1 MENVVLKANRYRI
14 VDNSAFE
21 MPLPLK
27 FTVWKCEAPIC
38 EYLVSEDEEVSYT
51 IITRFKELMI
61 TTIHRPL
68 DISDIYYLFSCRVFQ
83 DKTPYTYPILD
94 RMGIE
99 KYNVYNILRRTHG
112 ITPYD
117 DYWIRFDGET
127 TTFEQACGE
136 FDKYLIA
143 PEAQPVPMISYPSGE
158 YRPGRSTRPPK
169 QPEADV
175 SSILNQHKVDV
186 ASIMEESKTPEAIAP
201 ETSYAPAPEVENNK
215 MSQDDI
221 EALLRSAGISD
232 SPAPEP
238 VSDIQVDPAT
248 RSQEESSGGVM
259 SQDEVQRMLD
269 EMNMSGGSEK
279 PEESAEPAEPA
290 EPVETPTEEI
300 IEPAEPS
307 GGKMSQDDI
316 EKLLAAALGGNDD
329 SDSDEP
335 EIVENNAPEAPVN
348 DEPAPAESS
357 APSGG
362 KMSQED
368 IEKLLAA
375 NAPAEPAEPTEPA
388 EPVPAPEPA
397 PAESPAPSG
406 GKMSQEDIEKLL
418 AANAPAEPSEPAAPA
433 PEPAESPAPSGGK
446 MSQED
451 IEKLLAANAP
461 AEPAAPAPEPA
472 ESSAPSGGKMSQEDI
487 EKLLAANAPA
497 EPSEPTEPTE
507 SAEPVPAPEPAPAE
521 SSAPSG
527 GKMSQEDIEK
537 LLAANAPAEPSEPA
551 EPTEPAEP
559 VPAPEPAP
567 AESSAPSGG
576 KMSQADIEALLNSM
590 QDEANK

>member
-201 ETSYAPAPEVENNK
+201 ETSYAPAHEVENNK

-269 EMNMSGGSEK
+269 EMNLSGGSEK
-279 PEESAEPAEPA
+279 PAESAEPAEPA

-388 EPVPAPEPA
+388 
-397 PAESPAPSG
+397 
-406 GKMSQEDIEKLL
+406 
-418 AANAPAEPSEPAAPA
+418 
-433 PEPAESPAPSGGK
+433 
-446 MSQED
+446 
-451 IEKLLAANAP
+451 
-461 AEPAAPAPEPA
+461 PAPEPA

-497 EPSEPTEPTE
+497 EPTE
-507 SAEPVPAPEPAPAE
+507 SAEPVPTPEPAPAE

>member
-201 ETSYAPAPEVENNK
+201 ETSYAPASEVENNK

-279 PEESAEPAEPA
+279 PAESAEPAEPA

-375 NAPAEPAEPTEPA
+375 NAPAEPSEPAEPTEPA
-388 EPVPAPEPA
+388 EPAPAPEPA

-418 AANAPAEPSEPAAPA
+418 AANAPAEPTESAEPVPTPEPA
-433 PEPAESPAPSGGK
+433 PAESPAPSGGK

-461 AEPAAPAPEPA
+461 AEPAEPTEPAPAPE
-472 ESSAPSGGKMSQEDI
+472 
-487 EKLLAANAPA
+487 
-497 EPSEPTEPTE
+497 
-507 SAEPVPAPEPAPAE
+507 PAE

-559 VPAPEPAP
+559 VPTPEPAP

>member
-201 ETSYAPAPEVENNK
+201 ETSYAPAHEVENNK

-279 PEESAEPAEPA
+279 PAQPAEPA

-388 EPVPAPEPA
+388 
-397 PAESPAPSG
+397 
-406 GKMSQEDIEKLL
+406 
-418 AANAPAEPSEPAAPA
+418 
-433 PEPAESPAPSGGK
+433 
-446 MSQED
+446 
-451 IEKLLAANAP
+451 
-461 AEPAAPAPEPA
+461 PAPEPA

-497 EPSEPTEPTE
+497 EPTEP
-507 SAEPVPAPEPAPAE
+507 AEPVPAPEPAPAE

-551 EPTEPAEP
+551 A
-559 VPAPEPAP
+559 PAPEPAP

>member
-201 ETSYAPAPEVENNK
+201 ETSYAPAHEVENNK

-248 RSQEESSGGVM
+248 RSEEESSGGVM

-279 PEESAEPAEPA
+279 PAESAEPAEPA

-316 EKLLAAALGGNDD
+316 EKLLAAALDGNDD

-348 DEPAPAESS
+348 D
-357 APSGG
+357 
-362 KMSQED
+362 
-368 IEKLLAA
+368 
-375 NAPAEPAEPTEPA
+375 
-388 EPVPAPEPA
+388 EPA

-418 AANAPAEPSEPAAPA
+418 AANAPAEPSEPAEPTEPAKPVPA
-433 PEPAESPAPSGGK
+433 PEPAPAESPAPSGGKMSQEDIENLLAANAPAEPAEPTEPAEPVPTPEPAPAESPAPSGGK

-461 AEPAAPAPEPA
+461 AEPA
-472 ESSAPSGGKMSQEDI
+472 
-487 EKLLAANAPA
+487 
-497 EPSEPTEPTE
+497 EPTEP
-507 SAEPVPAPEPAPAE
+507 APAPEPAPAE

-559 VPAPEPAP
+559 VPVPEPAP
-567 AESSAPSGG
+567 AESPAPSGG

>member
-201 ETSYAPAPEVENNK
+201 ETSYAPAHEVENNK

-279 PEESAEPAEPA
+279 PAESAESVEPVEPAEPAEPA

-316 EKLLAAALGGNDD
+316 EKLLSAALGGNDD

-388 EPVPAPEPA
+388 
-397 PAESPAPSG
+397 
-406 GKMSQEDIEKLL
+406 
-418 AANAPAEPSEPAAPA
+418 
-433 PEPAESPAPSGGK
+433 
-446 MSQED
+446 
-451 IEKLLAANAP
+451 
-461 AEPAAPAPEPA
+461 PAPEPA

-497 EPSEPTEPTE
+497 EPTE
-507 SAEPVPAPEPAPAE
+507 SAEPVPTPEPAPAESTAPSGGKMSQEEIEKLLAANAPAEPAEPSDPAPAPEPAPAE

>member
-61 TTIHRPL
+61 TTIHRSL

-143 PEAQPVPMISYPSGE
+143 PEAQPVPMISYPSGG

-269 EMNMSGGSEK
+269 EMNMSGSSEK
-279 PEESAEPAEPA
+279 PAESAESVEPAEPAEPVEPAEPAEPA

-375 NAPAEPAEPTEPA
+375 NAPAEPSEPAEPTEPA
-388 EPVPAPEPA
+388 EPVPAPEPAPAESSAPSGGKMSQEDIEKLLAANAPAEPAEPTEPAEPVPTPEPA

-418 AANAPAEPSEPAAPA
+418 AANAPAEPA
-433 PEPAESPAPSGGK
+433 
-446 MSQED
+446 
-451 IEKLLAANAP
+451 
-461 AEPAAPAPEPA
+461 
-472 ESSAPSGGKMSQEDI
+472 
-487 EKLLAANAPA
+487 
-497 EPSEPTEPTE
+497 EPTEP
-507 SAEPVPAPEPAPAE
+507 APAPEPAPAE

-559 VPAPEPAP
+559 VPVPEPAP
-567 AESSAPSGG
+567 AESPAPSGG

>member
-201 ETSYAPAPEVENNK
+201 ETSYAPAHEVENNK

-248 RSQEESSGGVM
+248 RSEEESSGGVM

-279 PEESAEPAEPA
+279 PAESAEPAEPA

-316 EKLLAAALGGNDD
+316 EKLLAAALDGNDD

-348 DEPAPAESS
+348 DEPAPAESP

-375 NAPAEPAEPTEPA
+375 NAPAEPSEPAEPTEPA
-388 EPVPAPEPA
+388 KPVPAPEPA

-418 AANAPAEPSEPAAPA
+418 AANAPAEPAEPTEPAEPVPTPEPA
-433 PEPAESPAPSGGK
+433 PAESPAPSGGK

-461 AEPAAPAPEPA
+461 AEPA
-472 ESSAPSGGKMSQEDI
+472 
-487 EKLLAANAPA
+487 
-497 EPSEPTEPTE
+497 EPTEP
-507 SAEPVPAPEPAPAE
+507 APAPEPAPAE

-559 VPAPEPAP
+559 VPVPEPAP
-567 AESSAPSGG
+567 AESPAPSGG

>member
-38 EYLVSEDEEVSYT
+38 EYLVSKDEEVSYT

-279 PEESAEPAEPA
+279 PAESAEPAEPA

-375 NAPAEPAEPTEPA
+375 NAPAEPTEPAEPVPAPEPAPAESSAPSGGKMSQEDIEKLLAANAPAEPAEPTEPA
-388 EPVPAPEPA
+388 EPVPTPEPA

-418 AANAPAEPSEPAAPA
+418 AANAPAEPA
-433 PEPAESPAPSGGK
+433 
-446 MSQED
+446 
-451 IEKLLAANAP
+451 
-461 AEPAAPAPEPA
+461 
-472 ESSAPSGGKMSQEDI
+472 
-487 EKLLAANAPA
+487 
-497 EPSEPTEPTE
+497 EPTEP
-507 SAEPVPAPEPAPAE
+507 APAPEPAPAE

-559 VPAPEPAP
+559 VPVPEPAP
-567 AESSAPSGG
+567 AESPAPSGG

>member
-279 PEESAEPAEPA
+279 PAESAESVEPVEPAEPAEPA

-316 EKLLAAALGGNDD
+316 EKLLATALGGNDD

-348 DEPAPAESS
+348 D
-357 APSGG
+357 
-362 KMSQED
+362 
-368 IEKLLAA
+368 
-375 NAPAEPAEPTEPA
+375 
-388 EPVPAPEPA
+388 EPA

-418 AANAPAEPSEPAAPA
+418 AANAPAEPSEPAEPTEPAEPVPA
-433 PEPAESPAPSGGK
+433 PEPA
-446 MSQED
+446 
-451 IEKLLAANAP
+451 
-461 AEPAAPAPEPA
+461 PA

-497 EPSEPTEPTE
+497 EPSEPTEP
-507 SAEPVPAPEPAPAE
+507 AEPVPAPEPAPAESSAPSGGKMSQEDIEKLLAANAPAEHAETTEPAPAPEPAPAE

>member
-248 RSQEESSGGVM
+248 RSQEESSDGVM

-316 EKLLAAALGGNDD
+316 EKLLSAALGGNDD

-348 DEPAPAESS
+348 DEPAPAESP

-418 AANAPAEPSEPAAPA
+418 AANAPAEPSEPA
-433 PEPAESPAPSGGK
+433 
-446 MSQED
+446 
-451 IEKLLAANAP
+451 
-461 AEPAAPAPEPA
+461 
-472 ESSAPSGGKMSQEDI
+472 
-487 EKLLAANAPA
+487 
-497 EPSEPTEPTE
+497 
-507 SAEPVPAPEPAPAE
+507 
-521 SSAPSG
+521 
-527 GKMSQEDIEK
+527 
-537 LLAANAPAEPSEPA
+537 

>member
-269 EMNMSGGSEK
+269 EMNMSGSSEK
-279 PEESAEPAEPA
+279 PAESAESVEPAEPAEPVEPAEPAEPA

-375 NAPAEPAEPTEPA
+375 NAPAEPSEPAEPTEPA
-388 EPVPAPEPA
+388 EPVPAPEPAPAESSAPSGGKMSQEDIEKLLAANAPAEPAEPTEPAEPVPTPEPA

-418 AANAPAEPSEPAAPA
+418 AANAPAEPA
-433 PEPAESPAPSGGK
+433 
-446 MSQED
+446 
-451 IEKLLAANAP
+451 
-461 AEPAAPAPEPA
+461 
-472 ESSAPSGGKMSQEDI
+472 
-487 EKLLAANAPA
+487 
-497 EPSEPTEPTE
+497 EPTEP
-507 SAEPVPAPEPAPAE
+507 APAPEPAPAE

-559 VPAPEPAP
+559 VPVPEPAP
-567 AESSAPSGG
+567 AESPAPSGG

>member
-397 PAESPAPSG
+397 PAESSAPSG

-418 AANAPAEPSEPAAPA
+418 AANAPAEPTESAEPVPT
-433 PEPAESPAPSGGK
+433 PEPA
-446 MSQED
+446 
-451 IEKLLAANAP
+451 
-461 AEPAAPAPEPA
+461 PA

-497 EPSEPTEPTE
+497 EPAEPTEP
-507 SAEPVPAPEPAPAE
+507 APAPEPAPAE

-567 AESSAPSGG
+567 AESPAPSGG

>member
-279 PEESAEPAEPA
+279 PKESAEPAEPV

-348 DEPAPAESS
+348 DEPAPAESP

-375 NAPAEPAEPTEPA
+375 NAPAEPSEPAVPAPEPAPAESPAPSGGKMSQEDIEKLLAANAPAEHAEPTEPA

-418 AANAPAEPSEPAAPA
+418 AANAPAEPSEPA
-433 PEPAESPAPSGGK
+433 
-446 MSQED
+446 
-451 IEKLLAANAP
+451 
-461 AEPAAPAPEPA
+461 
-472 ESSAPSGGKMSQEDI
+472 
-487 EKLLAANAPA
+487 
-497 EPSEPTEPTE
+497 EPTEP
-507 SAEPVPAPEPAPAE
+507 AEPVPAPEPAPAE
-521 SSAPSG
+521 SPAPSG